1 MNKADKPKD
10 ILQVAAD
17 HVTRSSLDVWDF
29 LTIVLV
35 AAKAFGCIDISW
47 VAAFAPLWIPW
58 AIIAFFGILA
68 WNYWVALLL
77 AIVIGMELGR

>member
-1 MNKADKPKD
+1 MSKEKPKD
-10 ILQVAAD
+10 ILQAAAD
-17 HVTRSSLDVWDF
+17 HVTRSNLDVWDF
-29 LTIVLV
+29 MAMILV
-35 AAKAFGCIDISW
+35 AAKVFGYIDISW

>member
-1 MNKADKPKD
+1 MNKDKPKD

-17 HVTRSSLDVWDF
+17 PVTRTSLDVWDF
-29 LTIVLV
+29 MAMILV
-35 AAKAFGCIDISW
+35 AAKAFGFIDISW